1 MVGITSVFGGLSRA
15 GRLAAAATL
24 LAALSLGGC
33 KGLNGDPSRF
43 QFDPALE
50 WGRTS
55 KTHQRPN
62 EFWGVSNEARQIEK
76 SCGVQ

>member
-1 MVGITSVFGGLSRA
+1 MVRIISIFGGLSRA
-15 GRLAAAATL
+15 GRLAALATL
-24 LAALSLGGC
+24 LAVWGLGGC

-50 WGRTS
+50 WGRKS
-55 KTHQRPN
+55 RTHQRSN

-76 SCGVQ
+76 SCGIQ